1 MHGLESSNTGSKV
14 DFLHEVSDCFA
25 PAMDYKDIHVE
36 KHLMK
41 MVQAFKP
48 DVIIGS
54 SMGGHAALLLGNHFN
69 IPVVAFNPAIHHRS
83 FDPNFSKLIVED
95 PNIGFTPIIVLGMED
110 DVVNPLITKEILDD
124 AFNSAISSGFNI
136 GLSGNPKYQFFTSKS
151 SLSITAFVS
160 NKFISL
166 TAPE

>member
-1 MHGLESSNTGSKV
+1 MRKRVLYLHGLESSNTGSKV

-54 SMGGHAALLLGNHFN
+54 SMGGHAALLLGNYFN
-69 IPVVAFNPAIHHRS
+69 IPVVAFNPAIHSRS
-83 FDPNFSKLIVED
+83 IEPKLDRLEAREPNFNFQPVVI
-95 PNIGFTPIIVLGMED
+95 LGLED
-110 DVVNPLITKEILDD
+110 DVINPLITKEILDD
-124 AFNSAISSGFNI
+124 ALFYCDIEEIEGMGHRIPLIDFEHIYN
-136 GLSGNPKYQFFTSKS
+136 KY
-151 SLSITAFVS
+151 IA
-160 NKFISL
+160 
-166 TAPE
+166 

>member
-1 MHGLESSNTGSKV
+1 MRKRVLYLHGLESSNTGSKV

-54 SMGGHAALLLGNHFN
+54 SMGGYAALLLGNHFD
-69 IPVVAFNPAIHHRS
+69 IPVVAFNPAIHSRS
-83 FDPNFSKLIVED
+83 FDPDFKNLSVKD
-95 PNIGFTPIIVLGMED
+95 PRIGFTPVVVLGMED
-110 DVVNPLITKEILDD
+110 GVINPLITKEILDD
-124 AFNSAISSGFNI
+124 AFFDCVIEEFEGMEHRIPLINFEYIYN
-136 GLSGNPKYQFFTSKS
+136 KYIK
-151 SLSITAFVS
+151 
-160 NKFISL
+160 
-166 TAPE
+166 